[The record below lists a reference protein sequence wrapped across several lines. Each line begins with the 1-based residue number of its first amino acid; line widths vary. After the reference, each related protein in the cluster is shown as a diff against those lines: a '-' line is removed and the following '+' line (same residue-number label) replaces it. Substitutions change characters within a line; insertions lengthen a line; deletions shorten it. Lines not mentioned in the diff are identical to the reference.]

1 MMFPIRIW
9 HSLLLCTLAI
19 LQVETIQVP
28 FSGTSPVTARRGISE
43 ELFAEL
49 EELSRI
55 VDISYCVGLTGTGI
69 QKPFQCLSRC
79 HEFGGFELVTVSV
92 IRDPFSTTTKLSDFI
107 RDMEHRPALW

>member
-1 MMFPIRIW
+1 MCPISICY
-9 HSLLLCTLAI
+9 SFLLWTLAI
-19 LQVETIQVP
+19 LQVETLQVP
-28 FSGTSPVTARRGISE
+28 LSGTSPVTAGRGVSK
-43 ELFAEL
+43 ELFADL

-69 QKPFQCLSRC
+69 QKPFECLSRC

-92 IRDPFSTTTKLSDFI
+92 IRDPLSTITKLSDFV